1 MGEMRNTYKILFGKH
16 EGKTHLEDLGVDGKV
31 ILKWILGER
40 MGGRGLDLLGSKR
53 GSYEHGNR
61 PKDFAP

>member
-1 MGEMRNTYKILFGKH
+1 MRTILWFEKLK
-16 EGKTHLEDLGVDGKV
+16 EGDQSKDLGVDGKV